1 VPRLRALATTALS
14 GGRAILLV
22 GALVLAVDQ
31 LTKHWATDTLAHNP
45 YGGPSLFDGLIT
57 LTYATNT
64 GAAFGVLTDRGI
76 LFLLIGLVVAGVL
89 IAGWRLLPRQRL
101 LVRLSLGLQLGGA
114 AGNLLDRVR
123 EGHVIDFILLPHWP
137 VFNLA
142 DSAIVCGVV
151 LLIYHLLVVP
161 PKPASG
167 NPRATR
173 DPVP

>member
-1 VPRLRALATTALS
+1 MPGPPKPVIVLT
-14 GGRAILLV
+14 GGWASLLV
-22 GALVLAVDQ
+22 GTLVLAADQ
-31 LTKHWATDTLAHNP
+31 LTKHWATDVLAHNP
-45 YGGPSLFDGLIT
+45 YGGPSLFEGLIT

-89 IAGWRLLPRQRL
+89 IAGWRLLPRQRP

-123 EGHVIDFILLPHWP
+123 EGHVVDFILVPRWP

-142 DSAIVCGVV
+142 DSAIVCGVA

-161 PKPASG
+161 PKQAPG
-167 NPRATR
+167 TPQGVR